1 MKGNIRIKEIQEE
14 ERPYEKCMRFGAS
27 NLTDIELLAVLL
39 RTGTRGENSLQ
50 LAEKLLHPVFSQE
63 GILNIHKWTL
73 EQLLQ
78 VKGIGKVKAVQILC
92 LSELSKRLSKATAQ
106 PGLSFTTPST
116 IAKYYM
122 EDMRHGSHESMKLLL
137 LNTKTRLIGETD
149 ISKGTINSAVV
160 SPRELFVEAL
170 QKNAVSII
178 LLHNHPSGD
187 PSPSKEDVLIT
198 RRIRDAGQLI
208 GVELLDHIIIG
219 NNCYTSMK
227 EKGLLF

>member
-1 MKGNIRIKEIQEE
+1 LNYWLFCCVQEPE
-14 ERPYEKCMRFGAS
+14 ERIPCNWPKSFCIR
-27 NLTDIELLAVLL
+27 
-39 RTGTRGENSLQ
+39 
-50 LAEKLLHPVFSQE
+50 FSQE

>member
-1 MKGNIRIKEIQEE
+1 MKENSTMKEMMEE
-14 ERPYEKCMRFGAS
+14 ERPYEKCARFGAS

-39 RTGTRGENSLQ
+39 RTGTRGETSLS

-63 GILNIHKWTL
+63 GILNIHQWTL
-73 EQLLQ
+73 EQLLR

-92 LSELSKRLSKATAQ
+92 LSELAKRLSKATAQ
-106 PGLSFTTPST
+106 TGLNFSTPSS
-116 IAKYYM
+116 IAQYYM
-122 EDMRHGSHESMKLLL
+122 EDMRHGRQESMKLLL

-149 ISKGTINSAVV
+149 ISKGTVNSAVI

-187 PSPSKEDVLIT
+187 PAPSRDDILIT
-198 RRIRDAGQLI
+198 KRIQEAGALI
-208 GVELLDHIIIG
+208 GIELLDHIIIG
-219 NNCYTSMK
+219 NNCYVSMR
-227 EKGLLF
+227 EKKLI